1 MSLFNFE
8 EQKSAMEKD
17 DASRS
22 TIPEGKYTGTI
33 KSPEVKTSK
42 AGQQYVN
49 AQIVLDNKRVVF
61 ESFHLMHPKAA
72 EIAKQKLTRVLLYAY
87 TTPPAKLET
96 LKDVAFAL
104 DGLPVHVQIKHG
116 DVSEKGYMNYKI
128 SYLPLTT
135 EQSRSDYTTMADQ
148 VPAF

>member
-72 EIAKQKLTRVLLYAY
+72 EIAKQKLTRVLLYGY
-87 TTPPAKLET
+87 KTPPAKLET

-104 DGLPVHVQIKHG
+104 DGVAVNVQLKHG
-116 DVSEKGYMNYKI
+116 DTNEKGYVNYKI
-128 SYLPLTT
+128 TYLPLTT
-135 EQSRSDYTTMADQ
+135 EQSRADYTVAADS

>member
-8 EQKSAMEKD
+8 EQKSALEKD

-33 KSPEVKTSK
+33 KNVEVKTSK

-49 AQIVLDNKRVVF
+49 CELVLDNKRHVF

-72 EIAKQKLTRVLLYAY
+72 EIAKQKLTRVLMYGY
-87 TTPPAKLET
+87 KEPPKKFET

-104 DGLPVHVQIKHG
+104 DGLSVNLTLKHG
-116 DVSEKGYMNYKI
+116 DTNEKGYVNYKI
-128 SYLPLTT
+128 SYFPLTT
-135 EQSRSDYTTMADQ
+135 EQSRADYTVAADS